1 VYEVEITPEGL
12 RHLNR
17 LPDKVRHAAL
27 ETIFGPIAE
36 NPRRLGKPLVGEL
49 EGLRSARRGDYRVIY
64 EILEDDEIVLIH
76 RVQHRRDVY
85 RPR

>member
-1 VYEVEITPEGL
+1 VHEIEVTPEGL

-17 LPDKVRHAAL
+17 LPDKVRDAAL
-27 ETIFGPIAE
+27 EAIFGPIAE

-49 EGLRSARRGDYRVIY
+49 EGLRSARRGDYRIIY
-64 EILEDDEIVLIH
+64 EVSEEAEVVLIH